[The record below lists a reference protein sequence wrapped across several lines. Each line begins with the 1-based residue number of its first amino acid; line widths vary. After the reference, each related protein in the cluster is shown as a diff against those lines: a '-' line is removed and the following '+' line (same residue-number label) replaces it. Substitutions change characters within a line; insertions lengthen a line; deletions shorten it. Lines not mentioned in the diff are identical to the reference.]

1 MEVKKRAAAIAALC
15 GLLVMSV
22 PPQQRAA
29 AKTFCECYQPC
40 HDGCSRSGWIC
51 KVDCVEKCK
60 EEGYME
66 ESRAVCLWVCSTAPP
81 AARRRRQR
89 TDSACGPSAAPN
101 EAEGAADCKIECH
114 KRWGQ
119 V

>member
-15 GLLVMSV
+15 VLLVMSV

-29 AKTFCECYQPC
+29 AETFCECYQPC

-51 KVDCVEKCK
+51 KVDCIQKCK
-60 EEGYME
+60 EEGYPE
-66 ESRAVCLWVCSTAPP
+66 ESRAACLWVCST
-81 AARRRRQR
+81 
-89 TDSACGPSAAPN
+89 DSVCGPSAAPTD
-101 EAEGAADCKIECH
+101 AEGAAACKHECH
-114 KRWGQ
+114 RRWGL